1 MRKEMYP
8 AIFSSDGNGGYTI
21 SFPDLLG
28 CVTEGDTLAE
38 AVEMAEDALGLYL
51 YSLSEDK
58 ETFPTP
64 TNPTDVQCSSGEFIG
79 LVKWDEEAY
88 LRKTDN
94 RAVKK
99 TLTIP
104 SWLNHKAEEKN
115 LNFSKI
121 LQSALKQELGI
132 V

>member
-1 MRKEMYP
+1 MYP
-8 AIFSSDGNGGYTI
+8 AIFSSDGSGGYTI

-64 TNPTDVQCSSGEFIG
+64 TNPTDIQCSSGEFIG

-99 TLTIP
+99 RLP
-104 SWLNHKAEEKN
+104 FLV
-115 LNFSKI
+115 
-121 LQSALKQELGI
+121 G
-132 V
+132 

>member
-58 ETFPTP
+58 ERLYNKCWGDTTTVSLPTLFF
-64 TNPTDVQCSSGEFIG
+64 C
-79 LVKWDEEAY
+79 
-88 LRKTDN
+88 
-94 RAVKK
+94 KK
-99 TLTIP
+99 
-104 SWLNHKAEEKN
+104 
-115 LNFSKI
+115 
-121 LQSALKQELGI
+121 
-132 V
+132 